1 MADELCLACM
11 SSCAIATDHR
21 INAECW
27 HRLTTLLLASA
38 FLHCA
43 GDKLRRS
50 LWRHLSYHLVRRL
63 AVDVR
68 RLRASFAVDAPI
80 HSMSA
85 DSGFTLRTPLPPCHA
100 LPGAARG
107 SSSGSAGASQPG
119 PNPSRLGRPP
129 RRPPPT
135 ARGAGSGGRHADLG
149 QSSVLGSAATLS
161 VRSLT
166 VAHGAVANARAH
178 QYGVLAT
185 SCQLSGLDLV
195 VTAPALDGP
204 ALDGPALDA
213 PALDGQPHQHRPP
226 QGQHRP
232 AQRPDRL
239 RQQGADMQQRARQR
253 REDGDGGCGGA
264 REVHMVRRWSA
275 SATVSWRVASRLLDV
290 VSGAKPVPVLQV
302 LRGRTGRFDAS
313 CACET
318 DVRLKASAMLGSG
331 VFVWPPAGCDSA
343 LREGGRLRGA
353 DETECI
359 ASWISR
365 ISSVLW

>member
-1 MADELCLACM
+1 MQILISSVQRTSWQVRVANEPCVIACNY
-11 SSCAIATDHR
+11 CAIATE
-21 INAECW
+21 IW
-27 HRLTTLLLASA
+27 HKLITLLLASA

-68 RLRASFAVDAPI
+68 RLRASFAADAPI

-85 DSGFTLRTPLPPCHA
+85 DSGFTLRTPLPSRHI
-100 LPGAARG
+100 LPSVARARSSSSGG
-107 SSSGSAGASQPG
+107 SSSGAPQPG
-119 PNPSRLGRPP
+119 PSASRPGRPP
-129 RRPPPT
+129 RWPPP
-135 ARGAGSGGRHADLG
+135 AASGAGSGGRDADLG

-166 VAHGAVANARAH
+166 VANNTVGNSTVGNTRPH

-195 VTAPALDGP
+195 VTAPT
-204 ALDGPALDA
+204 
-213 PALDGQPHQHRPP
+213 LDGQPHQHHHPLHP
-226 QGQHRP
+226 TLP
-232 AQRPDRL
+232 PDRL
-239 RQQGADMQQRARQR
+239 RQEGGELQQRARQWQGSGG
-253 REDGDGGCGGA
+253 GDSA

-302 LRGRTGRFDAS
+302 LRGRTARFDAS

-318 DVRLKASAMLGSG
+318 HVRLWASAA
-331 VFVWPPAGCDSA
+331 PGC
-343 LREGGRLRGA
+343 
-353 DETECI
+353 
-359 ASWISR
+359 
-365 ISSVLW
+365 VV